1 MINTQEKIN
10 NIYNS
15 KIWIL
20 LTSLILWEIG
30 IIILIFNYPVLIL
43 SFIIFIVSIIFY
55 LLWVKKSKFKPFK
68 NNPYKN
74 PNISINQ
81 RDSRIKIIVLFS
93 LGILT
98 FLQIGIFSI
107 FNFGN
112 INLPYRFFLLIVFFL
127 AIIIRDLIYIF
138 KK

>member
-1 MINTQEKIN
+1 MINIQEKTN

-15 KIWIL
+15 KIWL
-20 LTSLILWEIG
+20 LIISLIQWEVG
-30 IIILIFNYPVLIL
+30 IIVLIL
-43 SFIIFIVSIIFY
+43 KYPFLFLSFIPFVVSIIFY
-55 LLWVKKSKFKPFK
+55 LLWVKKSKFKPFN

-81 RDSRIKIIVLFS
+81 RDSRIKIVVLFL

-107 FNFGN
+107 VNYWSINFS
-112 INLPYRFFLLIVFFL
+112 YRFFLLGIFFL

-138 KK
+138 RK